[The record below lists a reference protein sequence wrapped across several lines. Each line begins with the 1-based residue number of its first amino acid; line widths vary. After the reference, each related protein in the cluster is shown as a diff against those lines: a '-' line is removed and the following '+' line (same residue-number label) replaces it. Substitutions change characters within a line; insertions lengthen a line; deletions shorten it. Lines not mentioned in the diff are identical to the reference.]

1 MIEFL
6 TDSLHIFVIVMIAG
20 FIIFGTMALN
30 GKFDHWDSR
39 FIQKA
44 QHIFSRVGR
53 YFYRNRKREA
63 LHQKDNYGGNRHE
76 HTSHHET
83 HTTDNESIQ

>member
-1 MIEFL
+1 MIELL

-44 QHIFSRVGR
+44 QQVLGRIRR
-53 YFYRNRKREA
+53 YFYRTRKREA
-63 LHQKDNYGGNRHE
+63 LHQKDNYERNRHE

-83 HTTDNESIQ
+83 HTTPNESIR